1 MPYGGKRYY
10 RGKKKVYRGR
20 RRANTRGKVYG
31 AAAYQLYKD
40 VQKLKNM
47 INVEFKYYD
56 QSSLNNLTTTPVIQP
71 INLVGEG
78 DTDQTHD
85 GSMFRMKSIQING
98 TVRNLAAS
106 GSNPLKVRMALVL
119 DCDSATATAA
129 PTYGE
134 IYDGTGSI
142 ENRLR
147 NLDNRSRF
155 IILKEWEWMTQADGT
170 KGYKID
176 YYRTL
181 DHKVQIVGT
190 ATEANLKKNG
200 LYVVMVS
207 QNDTVG
213 NIELDWTSRIRYI
226 DN

>member
-1 MPYGGKRYY
+1 MPYY
-10 RGKKKVYRGR
+10 RRQNYRGR
-20 RRANTRGKVYG
+20 RRVSRRKRPSRYSVYK
-31 AAAYQLYKD
+31 AAGSQLYKD

-47 INVEFKYYD
+47 INVEYKFHD
-56 QSSLNNLTTTPVIQP
+56 QSSLNNLTVTPVIQA
-71 INLVGEG
+71 INLVNEG

-85 GSMFRMKSIQING
+85 GAMFRMKSVQING
-98 TVRNLAAS
+98 TVRNLAVS

-119 DCDSATATAA
+119 DCDSAAATTA
-129 PTYGE
+129 PTYAD

-176 YYRTL
+176 YYRPL

-190 ATEANLKKNG
+190 ATETNLRKNG

-207 QNDTVG
+207 QNDTA
-213 NIELDWTSRIRYI
+213 NLIELDWTSRIRYI